1 MAETEGST
9 WPALIPEFYYDLIS
23 RIPSGTLLLIL
34 LMYELIGE
42 KGRQVALDLMRRGEL
57 EGIPFAGLF
66 ILLISGGYALG
77 ILISPLGHLIR
88 RLYLSAVWK
97 DLIKKQPELFSAVCQ
112 AYDIAV
118 PASDLQ
124 TPHPKSFTTLK
135 ARDFLKIYRLMH
147 DHLKAL
153 DPQPR
158 VLLPKM
164 SAEAAL
170 CENLIAVVVVWLSF
184 LGLRQS
190 ATLSAEVLAG
200 GILSAFLALLAG
212 FHRYRQSIARH
223 FSFFRLQQGGV
234 FKHAA

>member
-23 RIPSGTLLLIL
+23 RIPPGTLLLL
-34 LMYELIGE
+34 LLLYELLGV
-42 KGRQVALDLMRRGEL
+42 KGRQVSLDLIKRGEL

-77 ILISPLGHLIR
+77 ILISALGYVIR
-88 RLYLSAVWK
+88 RLYLPLVWRELVGRYPALFYSICNAYEVSISESESAVDPK
-97 DLIKKQPELFSAVCQ
+97 CFSR
-112 AYDIAV
+112 
-118 PASDLQ
+118 L
-124 TPHPKSFTTLK
+124 KS
-135 ARDFLKIYRLMH
+135 RDFLKVYRLMH
-147 DHLKAL
+147 DHLKSL

-170 CENLIAVVVVWLSF
+170 CENLVAVALVWLLLLVITS
-184 LGLRQS
+184 S
-190 ATLSAEVLAG
+190 PTLSPEVAVACLVSAA
-200 GILSAFLALLAG
+200 LSLLAG

-223 FSFFRLQQGGV
+223 LSFFRLQQEGV
-234 FKHAA
+234 FRRVVS